1 MQGTEIMPSA
11 KFSLIQP
18 SNVLN
23 FLNWK
28 VNNNNIY
35 AFQYAHKNIA
45 NSIFESYFENKLKN
59 SVQLIITPI
68 SDYHNSFI

>member
-1 MQGTEIMPSA
+1 MQGTEFVPSA
-11 KFSLIQP
+11 KFPFIQP

-28 VNNNNIY
+28 VNNIY

-45 NSIFESYFENKLKN
+45 NSIFESYFENKWKN

-68 SDYHNSFI
+68 SDYHSSFI